1 MCSIIG
7 YLGKD
12 RAAPILV
19 NGLRRM
25 EYRGYD
31 SVGVA
36 TRPDGKISVR
46 KDVGKV
52 AEVNMSSKLD
62 EMSGT
67 VGIGHTR
74 WATHG
79 GITQA
84 NAHPHSSSSG
94 RLALV
99 HNGIIEN
106 YREIKEELVA
116 AGIAFQS
123 DTDTEVLANL
133 LQKFY
138 DKTGIA
144 LAAIQEAI
152 KSIRGDYAFVAMF
165 EDGTLAAA
173 RLNKPLIIGVGKN
186 SYFLSSDVLGFIEK
200 TDDAIYMDNASITIL
215 NRDGLSMCSFEG
227 KPIKKQITKISK
239 EFADAYK
246 GEFGHYTIKEIKE
259 QPDKILRCI
268 EESSTAARNAA
279 DIIKDAKMVYITG
292 SGTSYNAAMIAKHL
306 FTRHTSVKTEP
317 IVSSEAKFSLNSV
330 ESDSVLIAIS
340 QSGESADVLEAVR
353 IAKKAN
359 AKIISI
365 VNMLNSS
372 LVQESHHVVPM
383 NCGLEIGVAATKS
396 FAAQLAIIYQMTE
409 RLCGRCLKVNFDEI
423 ASMASETLASTSAVK
438 YIANEIKNVT
448 DIYVLGSGIHYPV
461 AVEAALKLKEL
472 AYIHAEAI
480 AGGELKHGPLALI
493 DSSSYVIAINPQDST
508 YQSMTNSISEVRT
521 RGAKVIGISDR
532 DSKDYEHWIKIP
544 KMQEDLHPIVE
555 IIPVQLLSYYTAR
568 KKDVDPD
575 YPRNLAKSVTV

>member
-12 RAAPILV
+12 SAAPILV
-19 NGLRRM
+19 KGLRRM

-36 TRPDGKISVR
+36 TRPGGRISVR
-46 KDVGKV
+46 KGVGKV
-52 AEVNMSSKLD
+52 DEVNASAKLD
-62 EMSGT
+62 EMAGT
-67 VGIGHTR
+67 AGIGHTR

-79 GITQA
+79 GITHD
-84 NAHPHSSSSG
+84 NAHPHASSGG

-106 YREIKEELVA
+106 YMEIRKELA
-116 AGIAFQS
+116 ACGFAFQS

-133 LQKFY
+133 LEKCY
-138 DKTGIA
+138 DETGSV
-144 LAAIQEAI
+144 LAAIQKAA
-152 KSIRGDYAFVAMF
+152 KRIRGDYAFVAMF

-173 RLNKPLIIGVGKN
+173 RLHKSLIIGIGKDA
-186 SYFLSSDVLGFIEK
+186 YFLSSDVLGFIEK
-200 TDDAIYMDNASITIL
+200 TDDAIYMDNASIAVL
-215 NRDGLSMCSFEG
+215 GQGGLAMHDFDGRT
-227 KPIKKQITKISK
+227 IKKQITKVSK
-239 EFADAYK
+239 EFADSYK
-246 GEFGHYTIKEIKE
+246 GEFGHYTIKEITE
-259 QPDKILRCI
+259 QPGKILRCI
-268 EESSTAARNAA
+268 EESSVAAMNAA
-279 DIIKDAKMVYITG
+279 DIIMDAKTVYITG
-292 SGTSYNAAMIAKHL
+292 SGTSYNAAMLAKHL
-306 FTRHTSVKTEP
+306 FAKHTKTRLEP
-317 IVSSEAKFSLNSV
+317 VISSEAKFSLNAV
-330 ESDSVLIAIS
+330 EPDSVLIAIS
-340 QSGESADVLEAVR
+340 QSGESADVMEAVR

-359 AKIISI
+359 AKIVSI

-372 LVQESHHVVPM
+372 LVQESHYVVPM

-409 RLCGRCLKVNFDEI
+409 RLCGRCLKINFDEI
-423 ASMASETLASTSAVK
+423 ARMAGEMLSNASAAR
-438 YIANEIKNVT
+438 YIAGEIKDVT

-493 DSSSYVIAINPQDST
+493 DSSAYIIAINPQDST
-508 YQSMTNSISEVRT
+508 YQSMASSISEVRA
-521 RGAKVIGISDR
+521 RGARVIGISDA
-532 DSKDYEHWIKIP
+532 DNKDYEHWIKIP
-544 KMQEDLHPIVE
+544 KMQEDLYPIVE
-555 IIPVQLLSYYTAR
+555 IIPVQLLSYYTAL